1 VVRARPR
8 IARNPRTLIVDAAVW
23 LLPGS
28 SILKIGGYVVPALAL
43 SLAATPA
50 PVGAQDRASPRQP
63 PSLIRV
69 AASLSPTLRAP
80 RAAAPL
86 DSERAAIRAAV
97 RRTRWREGLI
107 AGAVVFA
114 VVGGYVAGGFC
125 AADDGA
131 TGAAS
136 NGCTEEILGGGVAGA
151 AVGGLIGG
159 LIGSRIGRGPPQR

>member
-1 VVRARPR
+1 VIVPNLFART
-8 IARNPRTLIVDAAVW
+8 I
-23 LLPGS
+23 
-28 SILKIGGYVVPALAL
+28 VPALL
-43 SLAATPA
+43 LCLAATPA
-50 PVGAQDRASPRQP
+50 ALAAQDRGSPPQP
-63 PSLIRV
+63 PSPSRV
-69 AASLSPTLRAP
+69 AGTLSPALRAP

-114 VVGGYVAGGFC
+114 IVGGYVAGGFC

-131 TGAAS
+131 TGASS
-136 NGCTEEILGGGVAGA
+136 NGCTEEILGGGLAAA

-159 LIGSRIGRGPPQR
+159 LIGSRIHRGPPQQ